1 MTRNSGVISQKEA
14 DMRKYL
20 LFIGI
25 VFFLITS
32 MTMVPMVEGA
42 DFSGKTIKWIIP
54 FNVGGGS
61 DVWARLYSPFLQKYL
76 PGNPIIVVKNMPGG
90 GSIIGGN
97 YFHTRVRPNGL
108 TVFGSSGSTSFPY
121 LLENPKVKYDFS
133 KYQII
138 FATPVGGV
146 CYINPDLGVKSVKDL
161 KDLKKPLQYASQGAT
176 SLDIIPLLAFEM
188 MGLNVKAV
196 FGYKGRG
203 SGRVAFEQG
212 EVNIDYQTTPAYIK
226 NVRPLIQQ
234 GKAVP
239 LMSWGVLDANG
250 NIVRDPVAPDVPSM
264 PEAYKMLFGK
274 KPSGPA
280 FNAWKT
286 FFIAGFGVQKA
297 VWLPEKTSKD
307 IVETYR
313 KAAAKVIA
321 DPEFQK
327 VVDKSLG
334 GYKQLAGQNARQAFD
349 QVLNVSAQDKKW
361 LINWIETKY
370 DVKVK

>member
-1 MTRNSGVISQKEA
+1 MTRNNGVISQKEA

-20 LFIGI
+20 LFIGH
-25 VFFLITS
+25 VSFLVIS

-76 PGNPIIVVKNMPGG
+76 PGNPIVVVKNMPGG

-97 YFHTRVRPNGL
+97 YFHTRAKPNGL

-133 KYQII
+133 KYQIV

-161 KDLKKPLQYASQGAT
+161 KGFKKPLQYASQGAT
-176 SLDIIPLLAFEM
+176 SLDIIPLLAFDM
-188 MGLNVKAV
+188 LGLNVKAV

-203 SGRVAFEQG
+203 PGRVAFEQG

-234 GKAVP
+234 GKATP
-239 LMSWGVLDANG
+239 LMSWGALDTKG
-250 NIVRDPVAPDVPSM
+250 NIVRDPVEPDLPSM
-264 PEAYKMLFGK
+264 PEAYEMIYGK
-274 KPSGPA
+274 KPSGPG
-280 FNAWKT
+280 FNAWKA
-286 FFIAGFGVQKA
+286 FFIAGFGMQKA
-297 VWLPEKTSKD
+297 VWLPEKTSPD
-307 IVETYR
+307 IVATYR
-313 KAAAKVIA
+313 DAAAKVIA
-321 DPEFQK
+321 DPEFK
-327 VVDKSLG
+327 EVVKKSLG
-334 GYKQLAGQNARQAFD
+334 GYPQLAGKDAVAGFQ
-349 QVLNVSAQDKKW
+349 QVLDVPQKDRSW

-370 DVKVK
+370 NVKVR